1 MVKDAGAT
9 TIMAL
14 AAVCVAVAVV
24 RPRLT
29 RDGTGFN
36 LTTTPMDA
44 PALGMAELSANQRA
58 FFEDNGYLVIKG
70 ALPASVVREID
81 AAVDEIHA
89 QERAEGRLRDDG
101 KLDLRNCIVR
111 HEAFFRLLDWPATA
125 PLAWGLLNWNIQ
137 LNTSHLI
144 VLPSGPEPA
153 PDEKRR
159 VGLHRDG
166 GTSYAEMQEPHPRIL
181 LKIAYAIS
189 DQSHPS
195 CGATI
200 LVPGSNRLSGR
211 PAVDPE
217 TGWPYGAVSMNVN
230 AGDAFIFE
238 QRTWHAI
245 GRNWSGTAR
254 KTIFVGYAYRWVK
267 PMDYVVMPEALLA
280 RCNPIQRQLLGAVSD
295 PLSYYLPADD
305 DVPLKALVEGNRTH

>member
-1 MVKDAGAT
+1 
-9 TIMAL
+9 
-14 AAVCVAVAVV
+14 
-24 RPRLT
+24 
-29 RDGTGFN
+29 
-36 LTTTPMDA
+36 MDA
-44 PALGMAELSANQRA
+44 PAAGLAELSADQRA
-58 FFEDNGYLVIKG
+58 FFEDAGYLVIKG
-70 ALPASVVREID
+70 ALPPGVVREIG

-89 QERAEGRLRDDG
+89 QERAAGRLRDDG
-101 KLDLRNCIVR
+101 KLNLRNCIVR

-195 CGATI
+195 CGATV
-200 LVPGSNRLSGR
+200 LVPGSNRLLGR

-217 TGWPYGAVSMNVN
+217 TGWPHGAVSMNVD

-238 QRTWHAI
+238 QRTWHGI

-254 KTIFVGYAYRWVK
+254 KTIFIGYAYRWVK
-267 PMDYVVMPEALLA
+267 PMDYVVMPEELLA
-280 RCNPIQRQLLGAVSD
+280 RCNPIQRQLLGAVSE

>member
-1 MVKDAGAT
+1 MPPSTRCVIAEPPAGK
-9 TIMAL
+9 L
-14 AAVCVAVAVV
+14 
-24 RPRLT
+24 
-29 RDGTGFN
+29 
-36 LTTTPMDA
+36 
-44 PALGMAELSANQRA
+44 
-58 FFEDNGYLVIKG
+58 
-70 ALPASVVREID
+70 
-81 AAVDEIHA
+81 H
-89 QERAEGRLRDDG
+89 DDG
-101 KLDLRNCIVR
+101 KFELRNCIVH

-125 PLAWGLLNWNIQ
+125 PLAWGILNWNIQ

-153 PDEKRR
+153 SDEKRR

-166 GTSYAEMQEPHPRIL
+166 GTSYGEMQEPHPRIL

-189 DQSHPS
+189 DQSDPAS
-195 CGATI
+195 GATV

-217 TGWPYGAVSMNVN
+217 TGWPRGAVSMNVE

-238 QRTWHAI
+238 QRTWHGI

-267 PMDYVVMPEALLA
+267 PMDYVVMPEAMLA
-280 RCNPIQRQLLGAVSD
+280 RCNPVQRQLLGAVSD
-295 PLSYYLPADD
+295 PLSYYLPKDA
-305 DVPLKALVEGNRTH
+305 DVPLKALVERNGRP